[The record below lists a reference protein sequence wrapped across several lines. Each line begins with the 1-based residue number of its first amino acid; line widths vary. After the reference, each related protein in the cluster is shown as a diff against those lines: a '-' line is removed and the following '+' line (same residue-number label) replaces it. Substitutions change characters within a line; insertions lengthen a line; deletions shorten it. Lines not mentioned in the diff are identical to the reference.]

1 MIFLSPFAS
10 RWLNA
15 KPFPLDESWLRA
27 ATPPTDGTVADSRAS
42 ESRRLLSQINASLC
56 RGCCVLGGGAKPP
69 YKRRRIMTDLTLR
82 QNILDELEFEP
93 SIDAAHIGV
102 AVEEGIVTLTGHV
115 SSYWEKT
122 TAENVVKRVK
132 GVKGIAEE
140 IEVRLIGQKG
150 TADDE
155 IARRAV
161 DAVTWNVSIPR
172 DKVQVKVQD
181 GWITLTGKVEWQ
193 YQKNAAA
200 EAVRGL
206 AGVVGVAN
214 QIEITPR
221 ASVPDVKK
229 RIEDALKRDAE
240 VEAQAIRVN
249 VRDGRVTLEGKVK
262 AWSERQAAERAAWS
276 TPGVRMVEDRI
287 AIV

>member
-1 MIFLSPFAS
+1 
-10 RWLNA
+10 
-15 KPFPLDESWLRA
+15 
-27 ATPPTDGTVADSRAS
+27 
-42 ESRRLLSQINASLC
+42 
-56 RGCCVLGGGAKPP
+56 
-69 YKRRRIMTDLTLR
+69 MTDIALR

-102 AVEEGIVTLTGHV
+102 AVEDGIVTLTGHV

-132 GVKGIAEE
+132 GVKGLAEE
-140 IEVRLIGQKG
+140 IEVRLVGLKG

-161 DAVTWNVSIPR
+161 DAITWNVSIPR

-181 GWITLTGKVEWQ
+181 GWITLTGKLEWQ

-214 QIEITPR
+214 QIEIIPR
-221 ASVPDVKK
+221 ASVSDIKK
-229 RIEDALKRDAE
+229 RIENALKRDAE
-240 VEAQAIRVN
+240 TEAQTIRVN
-249 VRDGRVTLEGKVK
+249 VLDGKVTLEGKVR

-276 TPGVRMVEDRI
+276 SPGVRAVEDRI
-287 AIV
+287 SII

>member
-1 MIFLSPFAS
+1 
-10 RWLNA
+10 
-15 KPFPLDESWLRA
+15 
-27 ATPPTDGTVADSRAS
+27 
-42 ESRRLLSQINASLC
+42 
-56 RGCCVLGGGAKPP
+56 
-69 YKRRRIMTDLTLR
+69 MTDITLR

-102 AVEEGIVTLTGHV
+102 AVEDGIVTLTGHV

-155 IARRAV
+155 IAKRAV
-161 DAVTWNVSIPR
+161 NAVTWNVSIPR
-172 DKVQVKVQD
+172 DKVQVKVHD
-181 GWITLTGKVEWQ
+181 GWITLTGKLEWQ

-221 ASVPDVKK
+221 ASVPDIKK
-229 RIEDALKRDAE
+229 RIENALKRDAE
-240 VEAQAIRVN
+240 TEAQA
-249 VRDGRVTLEGKVK
+249 
-262 AWSERQAAERAAWS
+262 
-276 TPGVRMVEDRI
+276 
-287 AIV
+287 

>member
-1 MIFLSPFAS
+1 
-10 RWLNA
+10 
-15 KPFPLDESWLRA
+15 
-27 ATPPTDGTVADSRAS
+27 
-42 ESRRLLSQINASLC
+42 
-56 RGCCVLGGGAKPP
+56 
-69 YKRRRIMTDLTLR
+69 MTDIALR

-102 AVEEGIVTLTGHV
+102 AVEDGIVTLTGHV
-115 SSYWEKT
+115 SSYWEKI
-122 TAENVVKRVK
+122 TAENVVKRIK
-132 GVKGIAEE
+132 GVKAIAEE

-155 IARRAV
+155 IAKHAV
-161 DAVTWNVSIPR
+161 DAVTWNVAVPR

-181 GWITLTGKVEWQ
+181 GWITLTGKLEWQ

-214 QIEITPR
+214 QIEIVPR
-221 ASVPDVKK
+221 ASVSDIKK
-229 RIEDALKRDAE
+229 RIEDALKRNAAT
-240 VEAQAIRVN
+240 EAQAIRVN
-249 VRDGRVTLEGKVK
+249 VLNGKVTLEGKVR

-276 TPGVRMVEDRI
+276 SPGVRTVEDRI
-287 AIV
+287 SII

>member
-1 MIFLSPFAS
+1 
-10 RWLNA
+10 
-15 KPFPLDESWLRA
+15 
-27 ATPPTDGTVADSRAS
+27 
-42 ESRRLLSQINASLC
+42 
-56 RGCCVLGGGAKPP
+56 
-69 YKRRRIMTDLTLR
+69 MTDLALR

-102 AVEEGIVTLTGHV
+102 AVEDGIVTLTGHV

-132 GVKGIAEE
+132 GVKGLAEE
-140 IEVRLIGQKG
+140 IEVRLVGLKG

-155 IARRAV
+155 IAKRAV
-161 DAVTWNVSIPR
+161 DAITWNVSIPR

-181 GWITLTGKVEWQ
+181 GWITLTGRLEWQ

-214 QIEITPR
+214 QIEINPR
-221 ASVPDVKK
+221 ASVSDIKK
-229 RIEDALKRDAE
+229 RIENALKRNAE
-240 VEAQAIRVN
+240 TEAQTIRVI
-249 VRDGRVTLEGKVK
+249 VRDGKVTLEGKVR
-262 AWSERQAAERAAWS
+262 ALSERQAAERAAWS
-276 TPGVRMVEDRI
+276 SPGVRAVEDRI
-287 AIV
+287 SII

>member
-1 MIFLSPFAS
+1 
-10 RWLNA
+10 
-15 KPFPLDESWLRA
+15 
-27 ATPPTDGTVADSRAS
+27 
-42 ESRRLLSQINASLC
+42 
-56 RGCCVLGGGAKPP
+56 
-69 YKRRRIMTDLTLR
+69 MTDITLR
-82 QNILDELEFEP
+82 QDILDELEFEP

-102 AVEEGIVTLTGHV
+102 AVEDGIVTLTGHV

-122 TAENVVKRVK
+122 TAENVVRRVK
-132 GVKGIAEE
+132 GVKAIAEE

-155 IARRAV
+155 IAKRAIN
-161 DAVTWNVSIPR
+161 AISWNVSIPR

-181 GWITLTGKVEWQ
+181 GWITLTGKLEWQ

-221 ASVPDVKK
+221 ASVSDIKR

-240 VEAQAIRVN
+240 TEAQAIRVN
-249 VRDGRVTLEGKVK
+249 VLNGKVTLEGMVR
-262 AWSERQAAERAAWS
+262 AWSERQAADRAAWS
-276 TPGVRMVEDRI
+276 SPGVKTVEDRI
-287 AIV
+287 SII

>member
-1 MIFLSPFAS
+1 
-10 RWLNA
+10 
-15 KPFPLDESWLRA
+15 
-27 ATPPTDGTVADSRAS
+27 
-42 ESRRLLSQINASLC
+42 
-56 RGCCVLGGGAKPP
+56 
-69 YKRRRIMTDLTLR
+69 MTDLALR

-102 AVEEGIVTLTGHV
+102 AVEDGIVTLTGHV

-132 GVKGIAEE
+132 GVKGLAEE
-140 IEVRLIGQKG
+140 IEVRLVGLKG

-155 IARRAV
+155 IAKRAV
-161 DAVTWNVSIPR
+161 DAITWNVSIPR

-181 GWITLTGKVEWQ
+181 GWITLTGKLEWQ

-221 ASVPDVKK
+221 ASVSDIKK
-229 RIEDALKRDAE
+229 RIENALKRDAE
-240 VEAQAIRVN
+240 TEAQTIRVK
-249 VRDGRVTLEGKVK
+249 VLDGKVTLEGKVR

-276 TPGVRMVEDRI
+276 SPGVRAVEDRI
-287 AIV
+287 SIMSTIYCN

>member
-1 MIFLSPFAS
+1 
-10 RWLNA
+10 
-15 KPFPLDESWLRA
+15 
-27 ATPPTDGTVADSRAS
+27 
-42 ESRRLLSQINASLC
+42 
-56 RGCCVLGGGAKPP
+56 
-69 YKRRRIMTDLTLR
+69 MTDLTLR

-102 AVEEGIVTLTGHV
+102 AVEDGIVTLTRHA
-115 SSYWEKT
+115 SSHRETT

-132 GVKGIAEE
+132 AVKGIAEE

>member
-1 MIFLSPFAS
+1 
-10 RWLNA
+10 
-15 KPFPLDESWLRA
+15 
-27 ATPPTDGTVADSRAS
+27 
-42 ESRRLLSQINASLC
+42 
-56 RGCCVLGGGAKPP
+56 
-69 YKRRRIMTDLTLR
+69 MTDITLR

-102 AVEEGIVTLTGHV
+102 AVEDGIVTLTGHV

-140 IEVRLIGQKG
+140 IEVRLVGQKG

-155 IARRAV
+155 IAKRAV
-161 DAVTWNVSIPR
+161 NAITWNVSIPR
-172 DKVQVKVQD
+172 DKVQVKVQG
-181 GWITLTGKVEWQ
+181 GWITLTGKLEWQ

-221 ASVPDVKK
+221 VSVSDIKK

-240 VEAQAIRVN
+240 TEAQAIRVN
-249 VRDGRVTLEGKVK
+249 VLNGKVTLEGKVR

-276 TPGVRMVEDRI
+276 SPGVKTVEDRI
-287 AIV
+287 SII

>member
-1 MIFLSPFAS
+1 
-10 RWLNA
+10 
-15 KPFPLDESWLRA
+15 
-27 ATPPTDGTVADSRAS
+27 
-42 ESRRLLSQINASLC
+42 
-56 RGCCVLGGGAKPP
+56 
-69 YKRRRIMTDLTLR
+69 MTDITLR

-102 AVEEGIVTLTGHV
+102 AVEDGIVTLTGHV

-140 IEVRLIGQKG
+140 IEVRLVGQKG

-155 IARRAV
+155 IAKRAV
-161 DAVTWNVSIPR
+161 NAITWNVSIPR

-181 GWITLTGKVEWQ
+181 GWITLTGKLEWQ

-206 AGVVGVAN
+206 GGVVGVAN

-221 ASVPDVKK
+221 VSVSDIKK

-240 VEAQAIRVN
+240 TEAQAIRVN
-249 VRDGRVTLEGKVK
+249 VLNGKVTLEGKVR

-276 TPGVRMVEDRI
+276 SPGVKTVEDRI
-287 AIV
+287 SII

>member
-1 MIFLSPFAS
+1 
-10 RWLNA
+10 
-15 KPFPLDESWLRA
+15 
-27 ATPPTDGTVADSRAS
+27 
-42 ESRRLLSQINASLC
+42 
-56 RGCCVLGGGAKPP
+56 
-69 YKRRRIMTDLTLR
+69 MTDLTLR

-102 AVEEGIVTLTGHV
+102 AVEDGIVTLTGHV

-132 GVKGIAEE
+132 GVKGLAEE
-140 IEVRLIGQKG
+140 IEVRLVGLKG

-155 IARRAV
+155 IAKRAV
-161 DAVTWNVSIPR
+161 DAITWNVSIPR

-181 GWITLTGKVEWQ
+181 GWITLTGKLEWQ

-206 AGVVGVAN
+206 AGVVGIAN
-214 QIEITPR
+214 QIEIIPR
-221 ASVPDVKK
+221 ASVSDIKK
-229 RIEDALKRDAE
+229 RIENALKRDAE
-240 VEAQAIRVN
+240 TEAQSIRVN
-249 VRDGRVTLEGKVK
+249 VLDGKVTLEGKVR

-276 TPGVRMVEDRI
+276 SPGVRTVDDRI
-287 AIV
+287 SII

>member
-1 MIFLSPFAS
+1 
-10 RWLNA
+10 
-15 KPFPLDESWLRA
+15 
-27 ATPPTDGTVADSRAS
+27 
-42 ESRRLLSQINASLC
+42 
-56 RGCCVLGGGAKPP
+56 
-69 YKRRRIMTDLTLR
+69 MTDLTLR

-102 AVEEGIVTLTGHV
+102 AVEDGIVTLTGHV

-132 GVKGIAEE
+132 GVKGLAEE
-140 IEVRLIGQKG
+140 IEVRLVGLKG

-155 IARRAV
+155 IAKRAV
-161 DAVTWNVSIPR
+161 DAITWNVSIPR

-181 GWITLTGKVEWQ
+181 GWITLTGKLEWQ

-214 QIEITPR
+214 QIDIIPR
-221 ASVPDVKK
+221 ASVSDIKK
-229 RIEDALKRDAE
+229 RIENALKRDAE
-240 VEAQAIRVN
+240 TEAQSIRVN
-249 VRDGRVTLEGKVK
+249 VLDGKVTLEGKVR

-276 TPGVRMVEDRI
+276 SPGVRTVDDRI
-287 AIV
+287 SII

>member
-1 MIFLSPFAS
+1 
-10 RWLNA
+10 
-15 KPFPLDESWLRA
+15 
-27 ATPPTDGTVADSRAS
+27 
-42 ESRRLLSQINASLC
+42 
-56 RGCCVLGGGAKPP
+56 
-69 YKRRRIMTDLTLR
+69 MTDITLR

-102 AVEEGIVTLTGHV
+102 AVEDGIVTLTGHV

-132 GVKGIAEE
+132 GVKGLAEE
-140 IEVRLIGQKG
+140 IEVRLVGLKG

-161 DAVTWNVSIPR
+161 DAITWNVSIPR
-172 DKVQVKVQD
+172 DKVQAKVQD
-181 GWITLTGKVEWQ
+181 GWITLTGKLEWQ

-221 ASVPDVKK
+221 ASVSDIKK
-229 RIEDALKRDAE
+229 RIENALKRDAE
-240 VEAQAIRVN
+240 TEAQTIRVI
-249 VRDGRVTLEGKVK
+249 VQDGKVTLEGKVR

-276 TPGVRMVEDRI
+276 SPGVRAVEDRI
-287 AIV
+287 SII

>member
-1 MIFLSPFAS
+1 
-10 RWLNA
+10 
-15 KPFPLDESWLRA
+15 
-27 ATPPTDGTVADSRAS
+27 
-42 ESRRLLSQINASLC
+42 
-56 RGCCVLGGGAKPP
+56 
-69 YKRRRIMTDLTLR
+69 MTDITLR

-102 AVEEGIVTLTGHV
+102 AVEDGVVTLAGHV

-122 TAENVVKRVK
+122 TAENVVRRVK

-140 IEVRLIGQKG
+140 IEVRLVGQKG

-155 IARRAV
+155 IAKRAV
-161 DAVTWNVSIPR
+161 NAITWNVSIPR

-181 GWITLTGKVEWQ
+181 GWITLTGKLEWQ

-221 ASVPDVKK
+221 VSVSDIKK

-240 VEAQAIRVN
+240 TEAQAIRVN
-249 VRDGRVTLEGKVK
+249 VLNGKVTLEGKVR

-276 TPGVRMVEDRI
+276 SPGVKTVEDRI
-287 AIV
+287 SII

>member
-1 MIFLSPFAS
+1 
-10 RWLNA
+10 
-15 KPFPLDESWLRA
+15 
-27 ATPPTDGTVADSRAS
+27 
-42 ESRRLLSQINASLC
+42 
-56 RGCCVLGGGAKPP
+56 
-69 YKRRRIMTDLTLR
+69 MTDIALR

-102 AVEEGIVTLTGHV
+102 AVEDGIVTLTGHV

-132 GVKGIAEE
+132 GVKGLAEE
-140 IEVRLIGQKG
+140 IEVRLVGLKG

-155 IARRAV
+155 IAKRAV
-161 DAVTWNVSIPR
+161 DAITWNVSIPR

-181 GWITLTGKVEWQ
+181 GWITLTGKLEWQ

-206 AGVVGVAN
+206 AGVVSVAN

-221 ASVPDVKK
+221 ASVSDIKK
-229 RIEDALKRDAE
+229 RIENALKRDAE
-240 VEAQAIRVN
+240 TEAQTIHVK
-249 VRDGRVTLEGKVK
+249 VLDGKVTLEGKVR

-276 TPGVRMVEDRI
+276 SPGVRAVEDRI
-287 AIV
+287 SII

>member
-1 MIFLSPFAS
+1 
-10 RWLNA
+10 
-15 KPFPLDESWLRA
+15 
-27 ATPPTDGTVADSRAS
+27 
-42 ESRRLLSQINASLC
+42 
-56 RGCCVLGGGAKPP
+56 
-69 YKRRRIMTDLTLR
+69 MTDIALR

-102 AVEEGIVTLTGHV
+102 AVEDGIVTLTGHV

-132 GVKGIAEE
+132 GVKGLAEE
-140 IEVRLIGQKG
+140 IEVRLVGLKG

-155 IARRAV
+155 IAKRAV
-161 DAVTWNVSIPR
+161 DAITWNVSIPR

-181 GWITLTGKVEWQ
+181 GWITLTGKLEWQ

-206 AGVVGVAN
+206 AGVVSVAN
-214 QIEITPR
+214 QIEIAPR
-221 ASVPDVKK
+221 ASVSDIKK
-229 RIEDALKRDAE
+229 RIENALKRDAE
-240 VEAQAIRVN
+240 TEAQTIHVK
-249 VRDGRVTLEGKVK
+249 VLDGKVTLEGKVR

-276 TPGVRMVEDRI
+276 SPGVRAVEDRI
-287 AIV
+287 SII

>member
-1 MIFLSPFAS
+1 M
-10 RWLNA
+10 
-15 KPFPLDESWLRA
+15 
-27 ATPPTDGTVADSRAS
+27 
-42 ESRRLLSQINASLC
+42 
-56 RGCCVLGGGAKPP
+56 
-69 YKRRRIMTDLTLR
+69 MDLTLR

-102 AVEEGIVTLTGHV
+102 AAEDGIVTLTGHV

-155 IARRAV
+155 IAKRAV
-161 DAVTWNVSIPR
+161 NAVTWNVSIPK

-206 AGVVGVAN
+206 AGVVDVAN

-221 ASVPDVKK
+221 ASGTDIKK

-240 VEAQAIRVN
+240 TEAQAIRVQ
-249 VRDGRVTLEGKVK
+249 VSDGRVTLEGKVK
-262 AWSERQAAERAAWS
+262 AWSDRQAAERAAWS
-276 TPGVRMVEDRI
+276 SPGVRMVEDRI
-287 AIV
+287 SII

>member
-1 MIFLSPFAS
+1 
-10 RWLNA
+10 
-15 KPFPLDESWLRA
+15 
-27 ATPPTDGTVADSRAS
+27 
-42 ESRRLLSQINASLC
+42 
-56 RGCCVLGGGAKPP
+56 
-69 YKRRRIMTDLTLR
+69 MTDITLR

-102 AVEEGIVTLTGHV
+102 AVEDGIVTLTGHV

-132 GVKGIAEE
+132 GVKGLAEE
-140 IEVRLIGQKG
+140 IEVRLVGLKG

-161 DAVTWNVSIPR
+161 DAITWNVSIPR

-181 GWITLTGKVEWQ
+181 GWITLTGKLEWQ

-221 ASVPDVKK
+221 ASVSDIKK
-229 RIEDALKRDAE
+229 RIENALKRDAE
-240 VEAQAIRVN
+240 TEAQTIRVN
-249 VRDGRVTLEGKVK
+249 VLDGKVTLEGKVR

-276 TPGVRMVEDRI
+276 SPGVRAVDDRI
-287 AIV
+287 SIV